1 MNSLAL
7 DLRISNYKVPSV
19 FYHLSFWKQANSLRI
34 GWCFACVYRVMDARG
49 TLGGKRASSNS
60 DFFLIFTRLRV
71 CNQPIEAFV
80 FLCRALR
87 EFQFNKKAGVF
98 VGYVVKELVHSF
110 SCVYIESSMHM
121 GIICIKN
128 RSYDFQCWRRR
139 ASLIISSWQVQ
150 QETKQ
155 WNATNTKPEVV
166 IEVKHKMCQE
176 PVLSVLFD
184 K

>member
-1 MNSLAL
+1 MN
-7 DLRISNYKVPSV
+7 
-19 FYHLSFWKQANSLRI
+19 
-34 GWCFACVYRVMDARG
+34 ARG
-49 TLGGKRASSNS
+49 TLESKRASSNS
-60 DFFLIFTRLRV
+60 DFFLFFTRLRV

-87 EFQFNKKAGVF
+87 EFQFNQKASVF
-98 VGYVVKELVHSF
+98 VGYVVKELVHAF

-139 ASLIISSWQVQ
+139 ASLIISSWQIQ

-166 IEVKHKMCQE
+166 IEVKHKMCQARASIVGVVWQIASPCSE
-176 PVLSVLFD
+176 YLKNVPL
-184 K
+184 KI